1 MLEGNART
9 SGGECIPIIEEPNSP
24 EYVEDIEDHPFTMNR
39 THHVGTTYVE
49 LLPDVNPEFEPS
61 ACGGGGGGGV
71 LYVDLNEPST
81 QNVSEE
87 SNMGIPI
94 KGAGQESEGCIEDV
108 VEESIMR
115 VLDEEVSH
123 PPSQDLVLLPPEAAS
138 FPAPL
143 LKSVQRLRTIHYV

>member
-1 MLEGNART
+1 MLEGNARA
-9 SGGECIPIIEEPNSP
+9 SEGECIPIIEEPNSP
-24 EYVEDIEDHPFTMNR
+24 AYVEDIEDTPVTVTMNR
-39 THHVGTTYVE
+39 ADVGTAYVE
-49 LLPDVNPEFEPS
+49 LPEFEPS
-61 ACGGGGGGGV
+61 AYGSSLV
-71 LYVDLNEPST
+71 YVELNETSI

-115 VLDEEVSH
+115 VLNEEASH
-123 PPSQDLVLLPPEAAS
+123 APSQELVLLPPEAAS
-138 FPAPL
+138 VPAPL